1 LKPVLNDKEDNMAT
15 IDIHDLKGKKVG
27 TLELADEVFGAI
39 NEDLLWEA
47 VKHYRAGQRAGTH
60 ATKNK
65 KLVSGAG
72 KKLWK
77 QKGTGRARVGSIRS
91 PLWRHGGTVHGP
103 NPHSHAYTF
112 PRKKLL
118 GALRS
123 ALAAKLADGKLI
135 VVNAFDVKEPKTQ
148 AFRESLDALKVDKG
162 ALLVEVANHGNRNL
176 DLSSRNLKGIEL
188 VSSGEVH
195 PYHLLRYDR
204 TIFSQPAIEKL
215 QVSLKKAAAKRSHD
229 AGEGESEKKDQ
240 KKAARAPRTRTKKAA
255 EVA

>member
-1 LKPVLNDKEDNMAT
+1 MAS

-135 VVNAFDVKEPKTQ
+135 VVNAFDVKEPKTG

-188 VSSGEVH
+188 VSSSEVH

-204 TIFSQPAIEKL
+204 AIFSQPAIEKL
-215 QVSLKKAAAKRSHD
+215 QVSLKKAASKRSHD
-229 AGEGESEKKDQ
+229 AGEGEKKEQ
-240 KKAARAPRTRTKKAA
+240 KKAAKAPRTRSKKAA